1 MVSIHRNGDSLM
13 NNRHPITE
21 SRGFTLLEVMIA
33 VSVFAVIAT
42 GLMVT
47 ATRSISNTEAL
58 EERTLGRWVAQNHL
72 TELRLSGPPPI
83 DTYRD
88 EVQNFGRSWVLEWV
102 VQDPESETYGENL
115 RRVTIDV
122 YLDDGETNVDQLIA
136 LVPVVI

>member
-1 MVSIHRNGDSLM
+1 M
-13 NNRHPITE
+13 NNPLKPG
-21 SRGFTLLEVMIA
+21 SVRGFTLLEVMIA

-72 TELRLSGPPPI
+72 TELRLSGAPPI

-122 YLDDGETNVDQLIA
+122 YLDDGDTNVDQLIA

>member
-1 MVSIHRNGDSLM
+1 M
-13 NNRHPITE
+13 NN
-21 SRGFTLLEVMIA
+21 SRNTKSSLGFTLLEVMIA

-58 EERTLGRWVAQNHL
+58 QDRTLGRWVAQNHL
-72 TELRLSGPPPI
+72 AEMRISGAPPI

-88 EVQNFGRSWVLEWV
+88 DVQNFGRNWVVEWM

-122 YLDDGETNVDQLIA
+122 YLDDGDTNVDQLIA